1 MILIKNTYQKLNL
14 VSIFVV
20 GFLLINSCTNKKNTV
35 VTRNY
40 HNLTSRFNGLFNG
53 KEAYKEGVKKL
64 NLALKEDYDK
74 ILPLFNYGTMDESK
88 AIHPEMDKAF
98 KKGSSV
104 IERHSIRIKGKE
116 YCKWIDETYIL
127 IGKSHLYKHDYFLAI
142 ESFDYVAS
150 QFKKEPTRFEAKIWK
165 IKTLNEIG
173 NLSESEDLIDEIKID
188 KKFPKKIYA
197 EDLAAVEADL
207 YLRQKNPQP
216 AISWLR
222 KALKLSKNRQ
232 NKIRYN
238 YILAQ
243 LYQEQGDNKKALNH
257 YEAVLKLHPKY
268 EMAFYARLNKARV
281 MEGNSKNAK
290 SVKRELI
297 SMSKDGKNEEY
308 RDQILY
314 TLAQISI
321 KENDNEKAEEYLKSS
336 IKESKGNKKQKGK
349 SCLMLADMFYNQTNY
364 INAQQYYDSAVTFLP
379 KDFSGYSIIENKKN
393 NLGKL
398 VAYIDTIKTEDSLQR
413 ISKMSEKEV
422 EKMIQKEVERK
433 IKEYYA
439 MKKASKEA
447 SDKAEQSANSPNPSN
462 SGNPFGSGG
471 AWYFYNST
479 TVSFGVNE
487 FTKKWGNRK
496 LEDNWRRINKAIAIS
511 IDDTGKAEPTLSEEE
526 LDQLAIE
533 KIKEPGQYLSKI
545 PKGDSAIAE
554 SEKRLSD
561 AYYNLGVIYTQ
572 QLDNKEKGAEAFE
585 NLIERFP
592 QHPDKLTIYYQL
604 YRLYLSDGNNA
615 KATKY
620 KELLIKSDPNSEYSQ
635 LINNPNYDA
644 TADAPESKVAKLY
657 EEAYVTYQQGNYKS
671 VIQECDKALKL
682 YKNSYLIPKFDYLH
696 ALSIGKIEGIE
707 ALEKSLKEIVLKY
720 PGDPIRNEAQ
730 NLLSIISTY
739 KKSNQNI
746 ATSSNEI
753 NNDSLA
759 VINVSPFIFK
769 DTIHYYMLLYPKEYK
784 EGSTLSNR
792 INEFNNTFYSLLNLG
807 ITSIAIG
814 ESNGILVR
822 TFDNKLKGMDFYN
835 TIKNNAEVFN
845 NIDISRITQFVL
857 TQDNLQILL
866 KENKPADYESF
877 FKKQY
882 LALGN

>member
-1 MILIKNTYQKLNL
+1 MNA
-14 VSIFVV
+14 
-20 GFLLINSCTNKKNTV
+20 CTNKKNTV

-53 KEAYKEGVKKL
+53 KESYKEGVKKL
-64 NLALKEDYDK
+64 NLSLKEDYDK

-142 ESFDYVAS
+142 ESFDFVAS

-173 NLSESEDLIDEIKID
+173 NLSEAEDLIDEIKID

-222 KALKLSKNRQ
+222 KALKLTKSKQ

-243 LYQEQGDNKKALNH
+243 LYQDQGDNKKALN
-257 YEAVLKLHPKY
+257 YFEAVLKLHPKY

-281 MEGNSKNAK
+281 MEGNSKNSK

-321 KENDNEKAEEYLKSS
+321 KENDIEKAEEYLKLS
-336 IKESKGNKKQKGK
+336 IKESKSNKKQKGK
-349 SCLMLADMFYNQTNY
+349 SCLMLADMYYNQTEY

-379 KDFSGYSIIENKKN
+379 KDYSGFSFIENKKN

-413 ISKMSEKEV
+413 MSRMTDKDIEKI
-422 EKMIQKEVERK
+422 IQMEIERK
-433 IKEYYA
+433 TKEYYL
-439 MKKASKEA
+439 MKKAAKEA
-447 SDKAEQSANSPNPSN
+447 TDKAEQNANNPSPTN
-462 SGNPFGSGG
+462 TGNPFGSGG
-471 AWYFYNST
+471 AWYFYNPT
-479 TVSFGVNE
+479 TVSFGINE

-511 IDDTGKAEPTLSEEE
+511 IEDTGKSEPTLSEEE
-526 LDQLAIE
+526 LDQQALE
-533 KIKEPGQYLSKI
+533 KIKEPGQYLAKI
-545 PKGDSAIAE
+545 PKGDAAKIE

-585 NLIERFP
+585 NLIDRFP

-657 EEAYVTYQQGNYKS
+657 EVAYETFQKGDYKS
-671 VIQECDKALKL
+671 VIVECNTALKL

-696 ALSIGKIEGIE
+696 ALSIGKIDGID
-707 ALEKSLKEIVLKY
+707 ALEKSLKEILLKY

-739 KKSNQNI
+739 KKSNQDIVPSSN
-746 ATSSNEI
+746 ATSVDTSTIKNI
-753 NNDSLA
+753 
-759 VINVSPFIFK
+759 SPFVFK
-769 DTIHYYMLLYPKEYK
+769 DTIHYYLLLYPKEYK
-784 EGSTLSNR
+784 EGSVLSNR
-792 INEFNNTFYSLLNLG
+792 INDFNNTFYSLLNLG

-822 TFDNKLKGMDFYN
+822 TFDNKLIAMDYYN
-835 TIKNNAEVFN
+835 TVKINSEVFN
-845 NIDISRITQFVL
+845 NIDINKITQFVL

-866 KENKPADYESF
+866 KENKPEDYERF
-877 FKKQY
+877 FKKEY